1 MGQIEQWQAQLRDTA
16 SMSMMEAQYH
26 VTTPM
31 FIGDGEQKA
40 RDVRPPSIK
49 GALRFW
55 WRALN
60 WGTILKQQQQ
70 RVNAALQALH
80 AQEAT
85 LFGLAARDNQGGQ
98 GLFTLKVTQA
108 PIPANP
114 VWQPGQGTQYLL
126 GQGLWHFRDK
136 LLRPFIPAGHLFSV
150 TVTARGLMSKTH
162 EHQALWHSLEDALLA
177 LGMWGGLGSRARRG
191 LGSVSIHALRGG
203 QHSAPTTLEDYSA
216 HARRLLEYRADG
228 ADLPPFSALSQQ
240 SRLSLS
246 GIQQQNANR
255 LLEQLGSEMQLYRS
269 WGNEGYVG
277 KLKAERHFTEDHDT
291 VIKAA
296 QGDRLH
302 TPPQRMVFGL
312 PHNYFFSSLKKGNKI
327 VEINVKK
334 DAAGERRA
342 SPLLMHVHQFPSG
355 QCLACQ
361 LLLPAVFLPGRHPQL
376 QYKHGRTSYLDCP
389 ETQIQWQVIHD
400 FMDRFK
406 DWHTLGSTAYRKPSG
421 AA

>member
-1 MGQIEQWQAQLRDTA
+1 MGQIEQWQAQLRNAA
-16 SMSMMEAQYH
+16 SVSVMEAQYH

-31 FIGDGEQKA
+31 FIGDGEYTT

-60 WGTILKQQQQ
+60 WGTVLKQHGNI
-70 RVNAALQALH
+70 NAALQALH

-85 LFGLAARDNQGGQ
+85 LFGLAARDSQGGQ
-98 GLFTLKVTQA
+98 GLFTLNVTQA
-108 PIPANP
+108 PIPADP
-114 VWQPGQGTQYLL
+114 PMWQPGQGTQYLL

-136 LLRPFIPAGHLFSV
+136 LLRRFIPAGHVFSV
-150 TVTARGLMSKTH
+150 TATARGTVTTNR
-162 EHQALWHSLEDALLA
+162 EHQALWNSLEDALLA

-191 LGSVSIHALRGG
+191 LGSVSIHALHGG
-203 QHSAPTTLEDYSA
+203 QHSAPTTLEDYRTQ
-216 HARRLLEYRADG
+216 ARRLLECHAEN
-228 ADLPPFSALSQQ
+228 ADLPPFSAV
-240 SRLSLS
+240 SRHTRFSFS
-246 GIQQQNANR
+246 GLDTHAHS
-255 LLEQLGSEMQLYRS
+255 LLETMGSEMQLYRS
-269 WGNEGYVG
+269 WGNKGHVG
-277 KLKAERHFTEDHDT
+277 GRQAECNFSEDHDT
-291 VIKAA
+291 VLKAA
-296 QGDRLH
+296 QGARLD
-302 TPPQRMVFGL
+302 TPPKRIVFGL
-312 PHNYFFSSLKKGNKI
+312 PHNYFFSSLKQGNKI
-327 VEINVKK
+327 VEISVKK

-342 SPLLMHVHQFPSG
+342 SPLIMHVHQLPSG
-355 QCLACQ
+355 HCLAAQ

-389 ETQIQWQVIHD
+389 ETQIDWQVIHD